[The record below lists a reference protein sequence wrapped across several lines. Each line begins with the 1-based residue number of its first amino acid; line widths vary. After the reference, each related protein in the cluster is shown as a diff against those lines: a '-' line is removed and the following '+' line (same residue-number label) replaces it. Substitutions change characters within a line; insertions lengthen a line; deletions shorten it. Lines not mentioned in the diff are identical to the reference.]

1 MPCCKGSRHTREFSQ
16 LPGIKK
22 NSEEP
27 NSCKGREIAAI
38 HLHQRYIL
46 KSSLGRKSERC
57 LDPNETADK
66 IIKHA
71 FPDKIVV
78 I

>member
-1 MPCCKGSRHTREFSQ
+1 MQEH
-16 LPGIKK
+16 

-27 NSCKGREIAAI
+27 NWRKAREIAVI
-38 HLHQRYIL
+38 HLHQWYIL

-57 LDPNETADK
+57 PDPNETADK
-66 IIKHA
+66 IIKHE